1 MRTSEPFFSP
11 GALGTFAS
19 SSLSFVCPKA
29 HSVSF
34 SPQLEMLILA
44 LVESQ
49 LLLDVVE
56 KQGGTAEPNSSDPH
70 LGISH

>member
-1 MRTSEPFFSP
+1 
-11 GALGTFAS
+11 
-19 SSLSFVCPKA
+19 
-29 HSVSF
+29 
-34 SPQLEMLILA
+34 MLILA